1 MATPTPAAEFLW
13 ENAGAYGVAVTTLL
27 TTELNSLGFSSANTL
42 SSIGNAFQNTNARLY
57 CDIEFLAGGGITTAA
72 GAFLEVWFLRSLDG
86 GTNYEDGTSS
96 LAPGRG
102 ADVIIPVRAGTNITP
117 RAGMSMVVL
126 PPGFFK
132 PIARNQVT
140 TLPASSNVVRYAAY
154 SPGY

>member
-1 MATPTPAAEFLW
+1 MATPAAEFLW
-13 ENAGAYGVAVTTLL
+13 EGTGAYPITVTNLL
-27 TTELNSLGFSSANTL
+27 ATELNTLGYSAGGNTL
-42 SSIGNAFQNTNARLY
+42 STLGGAFQNTNARIF
-57 CDIEFLAGGGITTAA
+57 CDIEFLAGSGITTAA

-86 GTNYEDGTSS
+86 GTNYEDGSAS

-117 RAGMSMVVL
+117 RAGMSMVAL

-140 TLPASSNVVRYAAY
+140 TLPASGNIVRYTPY
-154 SPGY
+154 SPAD

>member
-1 MATPTPAAEFLW
+1 MTTPASDFLW
-13 ENAGAYGVAVTTLL
+13 EGGGTYGVAVANLL
-27 TTELNSLGFSSANTL
+27 TTELNSLAYSAGGNTL
-42 SSIGNAFQNTNARLY
+42 STLGNAFQNTNARIY

-72 GAFLEVWFLRSLDG
+72 GAFLEVWFLRALDAG
-86 GTNYEDGTSS
+86 SNYEDGTAA

-117 RAGMSMVVL
+117 RAGMSQVVL
-126 PPGFFK
+126 PPGYFK

-140 TLPASSNVVRYAAY
+140 TLPASSNIVRYALY